1 MYFSAELL
9 REHHWCIPT
18 PHPHPS
24 SRVIMER
31 DTYPRKW
38 GLGPMALRKKAL
50 KAEGKLDKYG
60 RPNELTPADW
70 LNKGQNKAAPAAEV
84 PPALP
89 AAVAAPE
96 SETVEGE
103 TPKKKKKKK
112 SKKVKDST
120 AKKKKKKVAS
130 TSHLFALRLF
140 LYG

>member
-1 MYFSAELL
+1 MLHA
-9 REHHWCIPT
+9 
-18 PHPHPS
+18 HPPAPIANLC
-24 SRVIMER
+24 RVIMER

-70 LNKGQNKAAPAAEV
+70 LNKGQRKAAPAAEV

-89 AAVAAPE
+89 AASAAE
-96 SETVEGE
+96 SATAEDE

-112 SKKVKDST
+112 SKKSKDST
-120 AKKKKKKVAS
+120 AKKKKKKAR
-130 TSHLFALRLF
+130 TNDLRRGWDRRLEARMK
-140 LYG
+140 G

>member
-1 MYFSAELL
+1 
-9 REHHWCIPT
+9 
-18 PHPHPS
+18 
-24 SRVIMER
+24 MER

-70 LNKGQNKAAPAAEV
+70 LNKGQTKAVPATEV

-89 AAVAAPE
+89 AAAAPE
-96 SETVEGE
+96 SAAVEGE

-112 SKKVKDST
+112 SKKGKDT
-120 AKKKKKKVAS
+120 TGKKKKKKVAS
-130 TSHLFALRLF
+130 IFVFAAFTS
-140 LYG
+140 